1 MRSRTARRGLKRS
14 SAGLGILGTTGIALA
29 AAVLSMTSAD
39 AALTDAWVTPG
50 SGARGSTVT
59 VSGAACLPGLL
70 FNPSQAGV
78 LGLTLGVNITVPVS
92 ASGEWSVQF
101 VVPDNALEG
110 LHAIVATCTRD
121 LVSLPYL
128 PLTFTVDAEA
138 PVPTTT
144 VGPSTTVTTTVTSTT
159 APLTTLSTASG
170 SSTTLPPTEV
180 LPGKM
185 PFDGGIQSSGTPPG
199 TVPLVPAQQSTT
211 TTAETATTS
220 TSRDGSTT
228 TIEAVVSG
236 RAARD
241 DRGRSLVFGS
251 LTPIGRGWIG
261 WLVSALIV
269 ALVVSGLLAIL
280 WFRWLRHTRAREWW
294 LRWFNQVLHIRS
306 HARPP
311 T

>member
-1 MRSRTARRGLKRS
+1 MRSRTARRGLQRS
-14 SAGLGILGTTGIALA
+14 SARLGILATTGIALA
-29 AAVLSMTSAD
+29 AALLSMTSAD

-59 VSGAACLPGLL
+59 VSGAGCLPIL
-70 FNPSQAGV
+70 FIESQASV
-78 LGLTLGVNITVPVS
+78 LGLTLGVNITVTVP

-101 VVPDNALEG
+101 VVPDNALVG
-110 LHAIVATCTRD
+110 LHAILATCNA
-121 LVSLPYL
+121 VPYL

-138 PVPTTT
+138 PAPTTT

-159 APLTTLSTASG
+159 PPPTTLSTASG

-180 LPGKM
+180 LPGEM
-185 PFDGGIQSSGTPPG
+185 PFDGGSQSSGTPPG
-199 TVPLVPAQQSTT
+199 TVPLVPVQQSTT

-228 TIEAVVSG
+228 TIEAVVSAG

-261 WLVSALIV
+261 WLVSALIF